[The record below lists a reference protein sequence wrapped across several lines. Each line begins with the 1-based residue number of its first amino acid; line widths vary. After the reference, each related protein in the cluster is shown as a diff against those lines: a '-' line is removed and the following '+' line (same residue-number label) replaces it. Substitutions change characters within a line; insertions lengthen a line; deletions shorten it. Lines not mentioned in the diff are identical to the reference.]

1 MRLTTDNPQNNVETA
16 LNLFYIKDGETYVR
30 GGGPAP
36 DYPGHQPER
45 VRAPDHQDPCAG

>member
-30 GGGPAP
+30 
-36 DYPGHQPER
+36 
-45 VRAPDHQDPCAG
+45 VAGRRLTTRTSA